1 MSTSITDSDLA
12 SNEALAQREAL
23 DASAVIQVVLAERQ
37 ARDRG
42 WWDRMADS
50 FWPDS
55 TVRLSWHKGSGAGFV
70 AGTQAIAERG
80 QEIALHQLSAP
91 VAHVRGDR
99 AFVESTAT
107 MRMAVN
113 IDGVAGNL
121 TTTVR
126 LNYRLERRD
135 GRWRIFSLD
144 AIYENTTLFPAV
156 PGQVITVDPDELTGY
171 RSSYALLAWNIARRG
186 ITPSTEDLGDDR
198 PDDVKAFYDGVW
210 SWLEQQ

>member
-1 MSTSITDSDLA
+1 MTEEFTA
-12 SNEALAQREAL
+12 EYAAAL
-23 DASAVIQVVLAERQ
+23 DASIVIQVVLVERQ

-50 FWPDS
+50 YWPDS

-70 AGTQAIAERG
+70 AGTKAIADRG
-80 QEIALHQLSAP
+80 QEIALHQLAAP

-99 AFVESTAT
+99 AYVESTAT
-107 MRMAVN
+107 MRIATN
-113 IDGVAGNL
+113 IDAVAGDL

-126 LNYRLERRD
+126 LNYRLERRE

-144 AIYENTTLFPAV
+144 AIYENVTLTPSV
-156 PGQVITVDPDELTGY
+156 PGQVITVAPEELRGY

-186 ITPSTEDLGDDR
+186 ISPSMDDLGDDR
-198 PDDVKAFYDGVW
+198 PDQVNAFYAEVW
-210 SWLEQQ
+210 AWLEEA